1 MKYLQVSITTTE
13 EGIEELT
20 GLLLV
25 HGIEETVVDNPNTAR
40 EILDKKN
47 DYEWDYVEEAAFS
60 TDYDPKISFYL
71 DDSDEGREI
80 LDEIKKA
87 LVELKAKDM
96 ENILGATDVTV
107 EVIDDQDWMNSY
119 KDHFKTIQLTDNII
133 VKPSWEDIPEGNTK
147 KVLELDPGMAFGTGD
162 HATTS
167 LCAKLMDKAGC
178 KGKDVLD
185 VGTGS
190 GILAICADLLGAR
203 NVLGI
208 DIDPI
213 AVEVAKENGGYNH
226 CGSNVKFV
234 QGDLTKGTD
243 FRADIVVANLMAEI
257 VIMLAEAVKKHM
269 KPGAIFISSGILV
282 EKEKKVTDAF
292 EKLGLEVVEIQEEGE
307 WSAIVAKANE

>member
-1 MKYLQVSITTTE
+1 MKYLQVDIITTE

-25 HGIEETVVDNPNTAR
+25 HGISETVVDNPGTAL
-40 EILDKKN
+40 EVLNKKN
-47 DYEWDYVEEAAFS
+47 DYEWDYVEESAFN

-71 DDSDEGREI
+71 DDSEEGKSNLE
-80 LDEIKKA
+80 EIKNA
-87 LVELKAKDM
+87 LVNLKTEDKN
-96 ENILGATDVTV
+96 NILGSLDLSVT
-107 EVIDDQDWMNSY
+107 VIDDQDWMNSY

-133 VKPSWEDIPEGNTK
+133 VKPSWEEVPEGNTK

-178 KGKDVLD
+178 QGKDILD

-190 GILAICADLLGAR
+190 GILAICADLLGGK
-203 NVLGI
+203 NILGI

-213 AVEVAKENGGYNH
+213 AVEVAKENGKYNN
-226 CGSNVKFV
+226 CGPNVRFIE
-234 QGDLTKGTD
+234 GDLTKGTD
-243 FRADIVVANLMAEI
+243 FKADIVVANLMAEI

-269 KPGAIFISSGILV
+269 KPGAIFISSGILI
-282 EKEKKVTDAF
+282 EKKKKVTDAF
-292 EKLGLEVVEIQEEGE
+292 EKLGLEVVEILDEGE

>member
-25 HGIEETVVDNPNTAR
+25 HGIDETVVDNPNTAR

-47 DYEWDYVEEAAFS
+47 DYEWDYVEEAAFN
-60 TDYDPKISFYL
+60 TDYDPKITFYL
-71 DDSDEGREI
+71 DDSDKGHEELEEI
-80 LDEIKKA
+80 NKA
-87 LVELKAKDM
+87 IAELKAQDK
-96 ENILGATDVTV
+96 ENVLGATDVTV

-133 VKPSWEDIPEGNTK
+133 VKPSWEEIPEGNTK

-178 KGKDVLD
+178 QGKDVLD

-190 GILAICADLLGAR
+190 GILAICADLLGAEH
-203 NVLGI
+203 VLGI

-226 CGSNVKFV
+226 CGDNVKFI

-243 FRADIVVANLMAEI
+243 FKADIVVANLMAEI

-292 EKLGLEVVEIQEEGE
+292 ERLGLEVIEIQEEGE

>member
-25 HGIEETVVDNPNTAR
+25 HGIDETVVDNPNTAR

-47 DYEWDYVEEAAFS
+47 DYEWDYVEEAAFN

-71 DDSDEGREI
+71 DDNDEGRNS
-80 LDEIKKA
+80 LGDIKEA
-87 LVELKAKDM
+87 LAELKIKDT
-96 ENILGATDVTV
+96 NNVLGAMDVSV

-133 VKPSWEDIPEGNTK
+133 VKPSWEEIPENNTK
-147 KVLELDPGMAFGTGD
+147 KILELDPGMAFGTGD

-190 GILAICADLLGAR
+190 GILAICADLLGAE

-226 CGSNVKFV
+226 CGDNVKFI

-243 FRADIVVANLMAEI
+243 FKADIVVANLMAEI

-282 EKEKKVTDAF
+282 DKEKKVTDAF
-292 EKLGLEVVEIQEEGE
+292 ERLGLEVIEIQEEGE
-307 WSAIVAKANE
+307 WSAIVAKVNE